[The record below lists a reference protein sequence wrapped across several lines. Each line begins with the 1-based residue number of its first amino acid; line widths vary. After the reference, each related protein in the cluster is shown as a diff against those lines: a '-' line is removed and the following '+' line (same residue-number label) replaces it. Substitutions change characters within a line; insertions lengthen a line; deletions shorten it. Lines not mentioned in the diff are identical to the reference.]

1 MTEQQL
7 NAPPRARSV
16 VHRSP
21 SGVMKVNEFQASGY
35 TIVGNHLAQHRELST
50 TAIGLATH
58 IQSLPEGSPVDIKT
72 LSGKFAEGRDRIAT
86 ALREL
91 EAYGYIERL
100 RERTEGGW
108 IVTRTISY
116 NAPEATR
123 ARRAREAALGSQGDR
138 VTVERTSA
146 ERPQPPTPLR
156 TPATDRPATPLP
168 PTAAAPPQPPEPESA
183 PATNL
188 APTPVAADP
197 PTVATS
203 APSGTATP
211 RTVPPPL
218 PQPRVHT
225 PERERAAASLLADLR
240 RDAPCLLLSE
250 REVRRLAPAVAAWLE
265 RGAAPEAVRRALTA
279 NLPSGPHHPAALLA
293 HRLTALLPP
302 PLPAAPVTTT
312 TARPDPLQNCDTCDH
327 AYRAPEPG
335 TCGGCAASDA
345 PLAA

>member
-1 MTEQQL
+1 
-7 NAPPRARSV
+7 
-16 VHRSP
+16 
-21 SGVMKVNEFQASGY
+21 MKVNEFQASGY
-35 TIVGNHLAQHRELST
+35 TIVGNHLAQHRELSA

-72 LSGKFAEGRDRIAT
+72 LTGKFPEGRDRIAA

-123 ARRAREAALGSQGDR
+123 ARRAREAALANQDGR
-138 VTVERTSA
+138 VTVERTPA
-146 ERPQPPTPLR
+146 ERPQPPLPV
-156 TPATDRPATPLP
+156 AAADRPATEP
-168 PTAAAPPQPPEPESA
+168 PQSPGPETAPAPSAPPVGA
-183 PATNL
+183 I
-188 APTPVAADP
+188 
-197 PTVATS
+197 S

-211 RTVPPPL
+211 PAVPPPL
-218 PQPRVHT
+218 PQPHVHT

-240 RDAPCLLLSE
+240 CDAPCLLLSE
-250 REVRRLAPAVAAWLE
+250 RDVRRLAPAVAAWLE
-265 RGAAPEAVRRALTA
+265 RGAAPEAVRRTLTA
-279 NLPSGPHHPAALLA
+279 NLPSGLHHPAALLA

-302 PLPAAPVTTT
+302 PLPATPVTTT
-312 TARPDPLQNCDTCDH
+312 AARPDPLQNCDTCDR

-335 TCGGCAASDA
+335 TCAGCAASDT

>member
-1 MTEQQL
+1 
-7 NAPPRARSV
+7 
-16 VHRSP
+16 
-21 SGVMKVNEFQASGY
+21 MKVNEFQASGY
-35 TIVGNHLAQHRELST
+35 TIVGNHLAQHRELSA

-72 LSGKFAEGRDRIAT
+72 LSGKFPEGHDRIAA

-123 ARRAREAALGSQGDR
+123 ARRAREAALGNQDGR
-138 VTVERTSA
+138 VTV
-146 ERPQPPTPLR
+146 ERPQPPTPL
-156 TPATDRPATPLP
+156 
-168 PTAAAPPQPPEPESA
+168 
-183 PATNL
+183 
-188 APTPVAADP
+188 PVAASAPSTAEP
-197 PTVATS
+197 PRSPGPETAPAPSVGAIS
-203 APSGTATP
+203 APSGTAAP
-211 RTVPPPL
+211 RAVPPPL
-218 PQPRVHT
+218 PQPHVHT
-225 PERERAAASLLADLR
+225 PERERTAASLLADLR

-250 REVRRLAPAVAAWLE
+250 RDGRRLALAVAAWLE
-265 RGAAPEAVRRALTA
+265 RGAAPEAVRRTLTA
-279 NLPSGPHHPAALLA
+279 NLPSGLHHPAALLA

-302 PLPAAPVTTT
+302 PLPAPPVTTT
-312 TARPDPLQNCDTCDH
+312 AARPDPLQNCDTCDR

-335 TCGGCAASDA
+335 TCGGCAASVT

>member
-7 NAPPRARSV
+7 SAPPRARFV
-16 VHRSP
+16 VRRSP

-35 TIVGNHLAQHRELST
+35 TIVGNHLAQHRELSA

-72 LSGKFAEGRDRIAT
+72 LSGKFPEGRDRIAT

-123 ARRAREAALGSQGDR
+123 ARRAREAALGDQDGR
-138 VTVERTSA
+138 VTVERTA
-146 ERPQPPTPLR
+146 VERLPRPEIAPTTSP
-156 TPATDRPATPLP
+156 
-168 PTAAAPPQPPEPESA
+168 A
-183 PATNL
+183 PA
-188 APTPVAADP
+188 PVSAAP
-197 PTVATS
+197 PTVATN

-211 RTVPPPL
+211 RAVPPPL
-218 PQPRVHT
+218 PQPHVHT
-225 PERERAAASLLADLR
+225 PERERVAASLLADLR
-240 RDAPCLLLSE
+240 RDAPSLLLSE
-250 REVRRLAPAVAAWLE
+250 RDVRRLAPAVAAWLE
-265 RGAAPEAVRRALTA
+265 RGAAPDAVRRTLTA
-279 NLPSGPHHPAALLA
+279 NLPSVPHHPAALLA

-302 PLPAAPVTTT
+302 PLPATPVTTT
-312 TARPDPLQNCDTCDH
+312 TARPDPLQNCDTCDR

-335 TCGGCAASDA
+335 TCAGCAASDT

>member
-1 MTEQQL
+1 M
-7 NAPPRARSV
+7 
-16 VHRSP
+16 
-21 SGVMKVNEFQASGY
+21 NEFQASGY
-35 TIVGNHLAQHRELST
+35 TIVGNHLAQHRELSA

-72 LSGKFAEGRDRIAT
+72 LSGKFPEGRDRIAT

-108 IVTRTISY
+108 IVTRTLSY

-123 ARRAREAALGSQGDR
+123 ARRAREAALGSEGDR
-138 VTVERTSA
+138 VPVERTPT
-146 ERPQPPTPLR
+146 ERPQPPLPVASADS
-156 TPATDRPATPLP
+156 PAAE
-168 PTAAAPPQPPEPESA
+168 PPQPPGPETA
-183 PATNL
+183 PAPSVG
-188 APTPVAADP
+188 AI
-197 PTVATS
+197 S
-203 APSGTATP
+203 APSGTAAP
-211 RTVPPPL
+211 RAVPPPL
-218 PQPRVHT
+218 PRPQVHT

-250 REVRRLAPAVAAWLE
+250 RDVRRLAPAVAAWLE
-265 RGAAPEAVRRALTA
+265 RGAAPEAVRRTLTA
-279 NLPSGPHHPAALLA
+279 NLPPGLHHPAALLA

-302 PLPAAPVTTT
+302 PLPATPVTTT
-312 TARPDPLQNCDTCDH
+312 TARPDPLQNCDTCDR

-335 TCGGCAASDA
+335 TCGGCAASVT